1 MKPPEHPLCKEGRPA
16 LHRVPLNKLHPCIT
30 RLFSGHLSRTRK
42 GGFRYRI
49 SLLYRRSLFF
59 TPNAS
64 EDASRTVGACFLHS
78 AHIPYRRS
86 PSPVPNFA
94 DARKEESIACT
105 ECFKRQK
112 GEGHCPEHGPEC
124 RREQENNSRHPQKH
138 KSPPRPQP
146 PLSPQPSTT
155 QHPHPA
161 TTTTHP
167 TTSIHSHPPG
177 TKKRSPD

>member
-16 LHRVPLNKLHPCIT
+16 LHRVPLNKLHPVHHEAV
-30 RLFSGHLSRTRK
+30 FGAPGLSRTRK

-49 SLLYRRSLFF
+49 SLLYRKSLFF

-64 EDASRTVGACFLHS
+64 ENASRTVGSLFEHG
-78 AHIPYRRS
+78 AHIPYRRR

-94 DARKEESIACT
+94 NARKEESIACT

-124 RREQENNSRHPQKH
+124 RREQENNSR
-138 KSPPRPQP
+138 RPQNT
-146 PLSPQPSTT
+146 SANSTT
-155 QHPHPA
+155 TQRPTTVTHPA
-161 TTTTHP
+161 S
-167 TTSIHSHPPG
+167 TTSQPTQTHLQH
-177 TKKRSPD
+177 KKRSPD